1 MKSRP
6 TLRRVTAAR
15 SRARRFVEQPF
26 GRGLPDDLDVTLS
39 DQPIERQAQYLRLVA
54 NRCGRLIKAE
64 EKARTIVIAFTEE
77 MKAECGLPDPRLTA
91 QSAETSLPGSR
102 SWSRVAVAVAMLG
115 DGINDAPAL
124 TEATAAMGSGTDVAR
139 ESADIVLLG
148 NDLVRFAD
156 TVAIVRRTRHIRGST
171 RFLV

>member
-1 MKSRP
+1 
-6 TLRRVTAAR
+6 
-15 SRARRFVEQPF
+15 
-26 GRGLPDDLDVTLS
+26 VTLS

-54 NRCGRLIKAE
+54 NRCGRLIRAE

-102 SWSRVAVAVAMLG
+102 SWSRVAMAVAMLG

-124 TEATAAMGSGTDVAR
+124 TEATVGVAMGSGTDVAC